1 MIIHICHE
9 RFQCFIFQSK
19 QSNTHTCIHTYVYI
33 YILHI
38 VSLKSKDDQL
48 IISLGFTEIQLQ
60 KFKLD
65 TPNDVMRR
73 FHRANIIDL
82 SNYLQ
87 DRFNYTKI
95 DMQKLVLS
103 RPYILA
109 YTINK
114 LRMSVDYLHH
124 DLGLS
129 TVAISAMIKRN
140 PMILA
145 CSTSKIQPLVKFL
158 RDEIGNTDWQ
168 RIISK
173 NSQLFFYS
181 IEKNLRPKVSSSR
194 LLYELPFISPFCF
207 GQKRHSNNVN
217 TTCVFVCVFLDTNKY
232 HSPNSCMSFYVYKEY
247 QIFHLLSLVSRP
259 FFG

>member
-1 MIIHICHE
+1 
-9 RFQCFIFQSK
+9 
-19 QSNTHTCIHTYVYI
+19 
-33 YILHI
+33 
-38 VSLKSKDDQL
+38 
-48 IISLGFTEIQLQ
+48 
-60 KFKLD
+60 
-65 TPNDVMRR
+65 MRR

-95 DMQKLVLS
+95 DMQKLVIT

-114 LRMSVDYLHH
+114 LKMSVDYLHH

-129 TVAISAMIKRN
+129 LVAISAMIKRN
-140 PMILA
+140 PLILA
-145 CSTSKIQPLVKFL
+145 CSKSKIQPLVNFL
-158 RDEIGNTDWQ
+158 RDDIGNTDWQ

-181 IEKNLRPKVSSSR
+181 IEKNLRPKVSSYQLYDSLLLHVYFFVKVRIDVNIMLTR
-194 LLYELPFISPFCF
+194 LL
-207 GQKRHSNNVN
+207 
-217 TTCVFVCVFLDTNKY
+217 CVFVTKQYC
-232 HSPNSCMSFYVYKEY
+232 SPNFCTSFYVYKEY

-259 FFG
+259 FSG